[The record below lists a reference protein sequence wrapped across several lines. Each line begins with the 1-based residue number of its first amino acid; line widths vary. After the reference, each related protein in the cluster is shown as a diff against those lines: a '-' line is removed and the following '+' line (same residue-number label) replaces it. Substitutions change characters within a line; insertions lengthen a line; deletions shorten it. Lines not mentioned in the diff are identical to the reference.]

1 MKAHSS
7 PLLKAGSVFLR
18 LFLIALLC
26 VGIVRFFDSR
36 LYRAELSFSEL
47 SPFGKEGASIVPA
60 SCESGYQHA
69 SECGG
74 STSSTSSGGSVPLS
88 PSGLAGSCLG
98 TTISTSWSPTAGATY
113 YYLRVRDDTAG
124 SWNPPIDPTCAN
136 NNPSSLGHVCTT
148 YYYSTSYN
156 YTGVAG
162 HQYSWW
168 VHAGNSYG
176 YSGGTIGPVVS
187 CPSGGSSSGGASICN
202 PSTMCTAS
210 GNDPSCVVNSAVN
223 LNTGL
228 VSRWTFDAS
237 SGGTAADSVG
247 SNSGTLNNFADPAL
261 ITSGWAIDNK
271 PGGVAI
277 AFDGIDDRVSF
288 PLLTWSAAG
297 GPVTVVYWNKVDTA
311 EMQNS
316 TLFGFDNAG
325 NSAQRFQSHSPY
337 GNNYLYWDYG
347 DIGVS
352 NTNGRASVVY
362 APTYL
367 NKWVHVALTSQGN
380 GGSAKAIYLNGVSIT
395 DPSFSG
401 SISDGPDTLYTGF
414 TIGNRTGGTSYHKG
428 KVDDFRIYNRV
439 LSTNEINTLMSGGQ
453 VTNGLY
459 AYWPFNEGAGTV
471 TTDASGGG
479 NNGTLTNFNSTATSG
494 WVTDSTVGGTVLSFD
509 GVDDYV
515 TVPYSSNLNL
525 TTGVTLSAW
534 VKTTQTNRGDIITR
548 YKPASPFPGYGLVMD
563 PGTPGCTTPGTIGMW
578 VGDMTNYYVCST
590 AVVNDGNWHLVTGTY
605 DGTTVKIYID
615 GNGAPNVSGTRTNS
629 LNETVTPLYIGNNSN
644 LDRPFAG
651 SIDNARVYNRVL
663 TDAEVTS
670 MFNGSPTATGLVGYW
685 AFNNGN
691 GSLATD
697 SSGNS
702 NTGTLVNFGSFPTVI
717 SGWSSDAKVGSG
729 SLAFDGVDDYLTLG
743 SGTNLDFGANTA
755 FTISSWVKTN
765 DSYGC
770 IVCFRNSSN
779 TTPLVNLMVGYD
791 GVTTDAGKFLA
802 IVRDTGGVL
811 TDKNSGTNIANG
823 AYHHVVLTRTTSGVL
838 EVFVD
843 GVSKGVAGVSV
854 PGAISTGGVGNNR
867 AIGSERAWVAGG
879 NGTADQRYLS
889 GIIDDTRVYNRALSG
904 SEVALLYANTNPS
917 SCMTS
922 GNTCLQETGNSCS
935 VNTCTPNAVCARSSA
950 NSCGMTNTLLWSSS
964 CTCGPAAPV
973 APPDTTCAP
982 PVIVFNPELSYGGIG
997 DTNGKR
1003 VKKGNTCTFS
1013 WTTTNATSC
1022 TLMGPGLS
1030 VSSTSTRVTTG
1041 AINTPSNYLLS
1052 CTNGVQEVSKAFLC
1066 GIVPTSIER

>member
-1 MKAHSS
+1 MSLFSTPSFFK
-7 PLLKAGSVFLR
+7 GSGFSVVAFLFATG
-18 LFLIALLC
+18 LIVAVYFLPVTPRA
-26 VGIVRFFDSR
+26 
-36 LYRAELSFSEL
+36 AELSFSSM
-47 SPFGKEGASIVPA
+47 SPLGEKGGSVIPA
-60 SCESGYQHA
+60 SCESGYEHYA
-69 SECGG
+69 GEC
-74 STSSTSSGGSVPLS
+74 TSPPANPT
-88 PSGLAGSCLG
+88 GLTGSCTNG
-98 TTISTSWSPTAGATY
+98 VITVSYTPVSGATY
-113 YYLRVRDDTAG
+113 YLLRIDDTSVSGTWGA
-124 SWNPPIDPTCAN
+124 SPYPTCTN
-136 NNPSSLGHVCTT
+136 NVPSTSGEVCTT
-148 YYYSTSYN
+148 NTFTGTSFTFTGQVGHTYN
-156 YTGVAG
+156 
-162 HQYSWW
+162 WW
-168 VHAGNSYG
+168 VHSGNGNG
-176 YSGGTIGPVVS
+176 YNPAASGGTPFTCAYSGPTT
-187 CPSGGSSSGGASICN
+187 ICS

-889 GIIDDTRVYNRALSG
+889 GIIDDTRVYSRALSG
-904 SEVALLYANTNPS
+904 SEVALLYANTSPS
-917 SCMTS
+917 NCTTS

-935 VNTCTPNAVCARSSA
+935 VNTCTPNTVCATSPA
-950 NSCGMTNTLLWSSS
+950 NSCGMTNNLLWSSS
-964 CTCGPAAPV
+964 CVCGPAAPITPAESSCP
-973 APPDTTCAP
+973 APS
-982 PVIVFNPELSYGGIG
+982 IVFNPELSYGGIG
-997 DTNGKR
+997 DATGKKI
-1003 VKKGNTCTFS
+1003 KKGNTCTFS
-1013 WTTTNATSC
+1013 WTTTNATTC
-1022 TLMGPGLS
+1022 TLAGPGLS
-1030 VSSTSTRVTTG
+1030 LSGPNATTSRVTSPALSIKSVYTLTCQSG
-1041 AINTPSNYLLS
+1041 SAQISNDS
-1052 CTNGVQEVSKAFLC
+1052 FTC
-1066 GIVPTSIER
+1066 SIAPDYREQ